1 MREATSSAIVGGVF
15 EEQRNLLRSR
25 LWTLHVAGF
34 NLDGTHTCPR
44 VRVWDRMLASVCA
57 QEE

>member
-1 MREATSSAIVGGVF
+1 LGGVF

-34 NLDGTHTCPR
+34 SLVGAHTCPR
-44 VRVWDRMLASVCA
+44 VRVWERMLASVCA
-57 QEE
+57 EEE